1 MKEIASRKESIK
13 SERSNVI
20 VNIYYT
26 RSTLKQKGFAG
37 RNRTREQSRAAL
49 CNTTYNSSERYS
61 NFLSG
66 IDKLILNLQLLQQA
80 ITLTKLALRFV

>member
-26 RSTLKQKGFAG
+26 RSTLKQKGFA
-37 RNRTREQSRAAL
+37 REQSRAAL

-66 IDKLILNLQLLQQA
+66 IDKLILILQLLQQA
-80 ITLTKLALRFV
+80 ITLTKLAMRFV